1 MKFTQTRT
9 RRNQQGAAVLLFAIA
24 ILIMFVTIGEGLR
37 AMATATDLQNS
48 MTTSARTDRVR
59 EAIAKFIAANNRLPC
74 PAIPMADT
82 AVGAGTEAPTPG
94 TCTGALSGTSTKRGI
109 LPWVALGLPVEVS
122 YDAYGRHFTYMVAT
136 AATGLTQQTVG
147 GITGTITLHTAAP
160 VVTGLYDATVAPT
173 QNQLNACSTTASVIS
188 CNRRGIV
195 ALISHGENGL
205 GGYLPNGTQLTFV
218 ASRQN
223 TSDPEYENADSDDA
237 LVTKDAIT
245 TTDDTVSMFDDKV
258 VVWSAADIIK
268 RVPITESVVSAD
280 RVTNQKLQIVK
291 MAIIGFAMRSTTVS
305 PGSTCLSS
313 GSPAGVFCRRLPV
326 PDYSPMDGSEDST
339 TTGTGLYPTGTNH
352 ARVPYT
358 SIGLLQNDVKD
369 GWGNYFDYAVSERR
383 LARAG
388 NTSST
393 SHRGFSGTTP
403 ANPASA
409 VISSCSTYHCFTVTS
424 GGPDGQIGGA
434 YSADDITLVV
444 KIDEIRTLFSA
455 ASVNYPP

>member
-9 RRNQQGAAVLLFAIA
+9 RRKQQGAAILLFAIA

-37 AMATATDLQNS
+37 AMATATDFQNS

-74 PAIPMADT
+74 PAIPIADT

-109 LPWVALGLPVEVS
+109 LPWVTLGLPVEVS

-147 GITGTITLHTAAP
+147 GITGTITLHSAAP
-160 VVTGLYDATVAPT
+160 ISLGLAGVGS
-173 QNQLNACSTTASVIS
+173 QNQINACSTTPSETS

-195 ALISHGENGL
+195 ALVSHGENGL
-205 GGYLPNGTQLTFV
+205 GGYLPTGTQLTFV

-237 LVTKDAIT
+237 LVSKDAISSI
-245 TTDDTVSMFDDKV
+245 DDTVSMFDDKV

-268 RVPITESVVSAD
+268 RVPITESVASAD
-280 RVTNQKLQIVK
+280 RVTNQKLNLVK
-291 MAIIGFAMRSTTVS
+291 MAIIGFAMKSTTVQ
-305 PGSTCLSS
+305 PGSTCLST
-313 GSPAGVFCRRLPV
+313 GTPAGVFCRRLPV
-326 PDYSPMDGSEDST
+326 PDFASPQNGSEDST
-339 TTGTGLYPTGTNH
+339 TTGTGLYPTSGNH
-352 ARVPYT
+352 ARVPYV
-358 SIGLLQNDVKD
+358 SIGLMLDDIKD
-369 GWGNYFDYAVSERR
+369 GWGNYFDYAVSD
-383 LARAG
+383 LLIARAG

-393 SHRGFSGTTP
+393 QYRGFSGTAP
-403 ANPASA
+403 ANPATA
-409 VISSCSTYHCFTVTS
+409 VISVCSTKHCFTLTS
-424 GGPDGQIGGA
+424 SGPDGVMGN
-434 YSADDITLVV
+434 SDDIYVAVTL
-444 KIDEIRTLFSA
+444 DEIRSMFTA
-455 ASVNYPP
+455 AGVTYPP